1 MGTKYYEGLDVKVQ
15 AWRDESASK
24 DNRKNNGEFS
34 PENIDLVSA
43 TKGRKETIDRRIWI
57 SGEILRTCVIWCK
70 GFPFWHFVTGVSGIR
85 V

>member
-1 MGTKYYEGLDVKVQ
+1 MKVQ

-57 SGEILRTCVIWCK
+57 SGDILRTCVI
-70 GFPFWHFVTGVSGIR
+70 
-85 V
+85 